1 MERIRVVIADD
12 ESLIT
17 MDLREMLNNLGY
29 LVVGEAGDG
38 RSAVNLA
45 RELRPDVVLMDI
57 KMPDMDGIEA
67 ASVLTAERIAPV
79 VLLTAFSQRDLVERA
94 KEAGVVGYL
103 VKPIQEA
110 DLAPAIE
117 IALSRFREFQ
127 EMEKEV
133 DDLQD
138 QLETRKM
145 VDRAK
150 GILMDAQGLTEAG
163 AFRRIQKMSMNT
175 RKPMKEIAQAI
186 ILTHEAGGSAQR
198 CYTRSASSFRWA
210 GARRCAA
217 RDTVRRVYK
226 GARRYGA
233 SAASVWAASYSS
245 AVINSP
251 PCTSVSTTLRF

>member
-1 MERIRVVIADD
+1 MERTRVIIADD
-12 ESLIT
+12 ESVIC

-38 RSAVNLA
+38 RSAVSLA

-67 ASVLTAERIAPV
+67 ARILTEERIAPV

-94 KEAGVVGYL
+94 REAGVVGYL
-103 VKPIQEA
+103 VKPIKED
-110 DLAPAIE
+110 DLSPAIE
-117 IALSRFREFQ
+117 VALTRFAEFREL
-127 EMEKEV
+127 EKEV

-138 QLETRKM
+138 QLETRKL

-150 GILMDAQGLTEAG
+150 GILMDRQQLSEAE

-186 ILTHEAGGSAQR
+186 ILTHEAGA
-198 CYTRSASSFRWA
+198 
-210 GARRCAA
+210 
-217 RDTVRRVYK
+217 
-226 GARRYGA
+226 
-233 SAASVWAASYSS
+233 
-245 AVINSP
+245 
-251 PCTSVSTTLRF
+251 